1 MRSHLLCVTLLLTLG
16 LFGAEPGLVR
26 SAFIFETNPVPSC
39 HATTIVEARDGS
51 LVAAWFAGEA
61 EGKPD
66 VSIWVAR
73 QVDGKWSAPV
83 KVAEG
88 LQPDGKRF
96 PCWNPVLFQPKD
108 GPLQLYYKVG
118 PNPVEWW
125 GLLRLSDDN
134 GKTWGEPRRLPEG
147 ILGPIK
153 NKPVQLKDGTILSGS
168 SAEGLKVGPSWQ
180 IHFER
185 SRDNGV
191 TWEKIKV
198 DQGQGSPASIQ
209 PSILFLKD
217 GSLMSLGRTRNGK
230 VFSTLS
236 SDQGTSWSKVE
247 LIDLPNP
254 NSGTDAVTLKDG
266 RHLLIYNHTAKGRS
280 PLNLAVSKDGITWEA
295 AMVLEDEPKAEFSYP
310 AIIQS
315 SDGLVHI
322 TYTWKR
328 KLAKHV
334 VVDPSKIVSKPMDG
348 LAWPKS
354 AEAQGGQAGL
364 ERLKYNNPGL
374 VVDLGVGLWAWPLPM
389 DVDGDGKYELVVNCP
404 DKPSNGVYV
413 FRADADTAKRPLPV
427 FKPGVRISKG
437 MQNVELSWG
446 ADGKPRV
453 LSPGV
458 EYPEFARTGLESGKK
473 LPIPSN
479 VHPNKVRANMWKYAD
494 YDGDG
499 RTDVIIGVGDWTD
512 YGWDNAYNT
521 KGVWIKGPLRGY
533 VYVVRNE
540 GSNEQPKYGRPAKVV
555 AAGKDL
561 EVFGW
566 PSPNF
571 ADFDGDGDLD
581 LLCGEFLDGFTY
593 FENIGSRTEPSYSAG
608 RRLTLPPEIT
618 TGARSSAWK
627 ATAEAKK
634 LPGSPRA
641 LTMDLEMITPVAFDW
656 NKDGKLDL
664 VVGDEDGRV
673 AFIENTGKF
682 TADHTPLFLPPKY
695 FKQQADDIKFGALA
709 TPVGFD
715 WDGDGDVDIISGNT
729 AGYVA
734 FFENLSGSGVAKPKF
749 AAPKLLQADGKT
761 LRIMAGQNGSI
772 QGPAE
777 AKWGYTTQT
786 VADWDGDGLPD
797 LIVNSILGKVVWYRN
812 IGTRKEPK
820 LAAAAPVEVE
830 WQGAQP
836 ELAWGWMKPQG
847 KALLTQWRTTPVAVD
862 WNKDGLT
869 DLVMLD
875 QEGYLAYFERAKI
888 EGKLVLLA
896 PRRAFCGE
904 DGKPLQLSK
913 GTAGKSGRRKLC
925 VTDWDG
931 DGKAD
936 FLLNSS
942 SANLLRQ
949 VGFKDGCWL
958 FKDEGP
964 LVKQNIE
971 GHDVSPTTVDF
982 DADGVPDFLGG
993 AEDGKFYYLRNP
1005 RSAAAR

>member
-1 MRSHLLCVTLLLTLG
+1 MRHVFVALLTSVSVIA
-16 LFGAEPGLVR
+16 AEPGLVR
-26 SAFIFETNPVPSC
+26 SEFIFETNPVPSC
-39 HATTIVEARDGS
+39 HATTIVEAKDGT

-66 VSIWVAR
+66 VSIWTAR

-88 LQPDGKRF
+88 TQPDGKRF
-96 PCWNPVLFQPKD
+96 PCWNPVLFQPKE

-125 GLLRLSDDN
+125 GLLRLSEDN
-134 GKTWGEPRRLPEG
+134 GKTWGEPRRLPDG

-153 NKPVQLKDGTILSGS
+153 NKPVQLKDGSILSGS
-168 SAEGLKVGPSWQ
+168 SAEGFKVGPSWQ

-191 TWEKIKV
+191 TWEKIAV
-198 DQGQGSPASIQ
+198 EQPATGPASIQ
-209 PSILFLKD
+209 PSILFLRD
-217 GSLMSLGRTRNGK
+217 GGLMSVGRTKNAK
-230 VFSTLS
+230 VFSTIS
-236 SDQGTSWSKVE
+236 NDQGSTWSKVD
-247 LIDLPNP
+247 LTDLPNP

-280 PLNLAVSKDGITWEA
+280 PLNLAISKDGLVWEA
-295 AMVLEDEPKAEFSYP
+295 ALVLEDEPKAEFSYP

-315 SDGLVHI
+315 ADGLVHV

-328 KLAKHV
+328 KLAKHAV
-334 VVDPSKIVSKPMDG
+334 IDPSKIVARPMEG
-348 LAWPKS
+348 AAWPKVP
-354 AEAQGGQAGL
+354 AGQAESGGL

-389 DVDGDGKYELVVNCP
+389 DLNGDGKVELVVNCP

-413 FRADADTAKRPLPV
+413 FSSGADTAKNPMAV

-437 MQNVELSWG
+437 MQNVELSWD

-458 EYPEFARTGLESGKK
+458 EYPDFAKTGLEFGKK
-473 LPIPSN
+473 LPLPTNI
-479 VHPNKVRANMWKYAD
+479 HPNKVRANMWKFVD

-499 RTDVIIGVGDWTD
+499 KTDVIVGVGDWTD
-512 YGWDNAYNT
+512 YGWDNGYNA
-521 KGVWIKGPLRGY
+521 KGVWTKGPLRGF
-533 VYVVRNE
+533 VYFIRNE
-540 GSNEQPKYGRPAKVV
+540 GTNDKPKYQKPAKIE

-581 LLCGEFLDGFTY
+581 LICGEFLDGFTY
-593 FENIGSRTEPSYSAG
+593 FENTGSRTEPKYAAG
-608 RRLTLPPEIT
+608 RRLTVPPGVT
-618 TGARSSAWK
+618 KDTRSAAWK
-627 ATAEAKK
+627 ATLEAKK
-634 LPGSPRA
+634 LPGSPRP

-682 TADHTPLFLPPKY
+682 TEDHTPLFLPPKY
-695 FKQQADDIKFGALA
+695 FKQQADEMKFGALA

-715 WDGDGDVDIISGNT
+715 WDGDGDIDLICGNT

-734 FFENLSGSGVAKPKF
+734 FFENLSGPGVAKPKF
-749 AAPKLLQADGKT
+749 AGAKLLQADGKN
-761 LRIMAGQNGSI
+761 LRIMAGGNGSI

-777 AKWGYTTQT
+777 AKWGYTTQS

-797 LIVNSILGKVVWYRN
+797 LLVNSILGKVVWYRN
-812 IGTRKEPK
+812 TGTRKEPK

-836 ELAWGWMKPQG
+836 ALAWGWMKPQG

-862 WNKDGLT
+862 WNKDGLM

-875 QEGYLAYFERAKI
+875 QEGYLAFFERAKVD
-888 EGKLVLLA
+888 GKLVLLS
-896 PRRAFCGE
+896 PRRAFCDE
-904 DGKPLQLSK
+904 NGKPLQLSK

-942 SANLLRQ
+942 SANFLHQ

-982 DADGVPDFLGG
+982 DGDGVPDFLGG
-993 AEDGKFYYLRNP
+993 AEDGKFYFLKNP
-1005 RSAAAR
+1005 RSSK